1 MTALNIARREMPLD
15 DLVVRVYHLE
25 LTECH
30 DEAEFREGLALL
42 MRNVDEVL
50 DALCFYQPTERRIQR
65 AVYRVKLKA
74 AHMRNICAE
83 VPESFDNPEGW
94 RSAAENIMANYEQFR
109 IEAGLL
115 YRIAVPG
122 SSFGVLRAAL

>member
-15 DLVVRVYHLE
+15 DLVVRVYHME
-25 LTECH
+25 LNECR
-30 DEAEFREGLALL
+30 DEAEFREGLRLVL
-42 MRNVDEVL
+42 RNLDEVL
-50 DALCFYQPTERRIQR
+50 DALCFYQPVERRIQR
-65 AVYRVKLKA
+65 AVDRVKLKA
-74 AHMRNICAE
+74 THMRNICTA
-83 VPESFDNPEGW
+83 VPESFDSPEGW
-94 RSAAENIMANYEQFR
+94 RPVAENIMVNYEQFR

>member
-1 MTALNIARREMPLD
+1 MTPLMIARDMPLD

-25 LTECH
+25 LLECR
-30 DEAEFREGLALL
+30 DNSEFQEAIGLLQHNLNEVMCALGAGL
-42 MRNVDEVL
+42 SEN
-50 DALCFYQPTERRIQR
+50 RRICR
-65 AVYRVKLKA
+65 AIDRMKIKA
-74 AHMRNICAE
+74 TALRELCAA
-83 VPESFDNPEGW
+83 VPERFDNPEGW
-94 RSAAENIMANYEQFR
+94 RPVAENIMVNYEQFR

>member
-25 LTECH
+25 LTECG
-30 DEAEFREGLALL
+30 DEAEFREGLGLL
-42 MRNVDEVL
+42 LRNVDEVL
-50 DALCFYQPTERRIQR
+50 DALCFYRPTERRIQR
-65 AVYRVKLKA
+65 AVDRVKLKA
-74 AHMRNICAE
+74 THMRNICGD

-94 RSAAENIMANYEQFR
+94 RSAAEDIMVNYEQFR

-115 YRIAVPG
+115 YRLAVPG
-122 SSFGVLRAAL
+122 TSFGVLRAAL

>member
-42 MRNVDEVL
+42 LRNVDEVL
-50 DALCFYQPTERRIQR
+50 DALCFYKPTERRIQR
-65 AVYRVKLKA
+65 AVDRVKLKA